1 MVYSDHQALRYLNS
15 QKKLNPKHTKWISF
29 IQGFAFLLKYKSGN
43 SNIVADALSCR
54 AVLLN
59 KMRTQVLG
67 FEEMK
72 DQYQTDP
79 AKSYRT

>member
-15 QKKLNPKHTKWISF
+15 QNKLNPTKWISF
-29 IQGFAFLLKYKSGN
+29 IQGFAFSLKYKSGN

-59 KMRTQVLG
+59 NMRTQVVG
-67 FEEMK
+67 FEQMK

-79 AKSYRT
+79 YFSQV